1 MRDVCPDRMARIRRL
16 IVQRRSA
23 LDSSG
28 LPPALLK
35 ATPRAVRVSAL
46 GAFMLL
52 TGAVLVVLGMWGS
65 IRFGRRADIAAR
77 HVSLFASERIVAA
90 GDVVRLQK
98 RGGGNDH
105 SITAHYRYTARGHEL
120 TGETRLRRA
129 ERERYAVGSPV
140 GIWYLPSEPGVSWLD
155 GYAPRTEV
163 SWPATAVP
171 VVCGI
176 CALVLIQL
184 VRRQWNLLAYGR
196 PAMATVTKVDK
207 KKSDHGTFWIVHFEW
222 TTLSGATRTGKYQHG
237 KKDVP
242 AIGAMIPIVYD
253 RDNSF
258 RKSKYPM
265 AFVTLS
271 ASSHTARY

>member
-1 MRDVCPDRMARIRRL
+1 
-16 IVQRRSA
+16 VQRRSA

-35 ATPRAVRVSAL
+35 STPRDVRVRAT
-46 GAFMLL
+46 GRIMLV
-52 TGAVLVVLGMWGS
+52 TAAALVVFGMWGS
-65 IRFGRRADIAAR
+65 IVLGRSADIAGR
-77 HVSLFASERIVAA
+77 HVALFASERILTG
-90 GDVVRLQK
+90 GDVIRLQK

-120 TGETRLRRA
+120 TGETRLRRS
-129 ERERYAVGSPV
+129 ERERYTLGSPV
-140 GIWYLPSEPGVSWLD
+140 AVWYLPSEPGMSWLD
-155 GYAPRTEV
+155 GYAPRSRA
-163 SWPATAVP
+163 SWPATVIPLA
-171 VVCGI
+171 CGI

-196 PAMATVTKVDK
+196 PAMATVTKVEK
-207 KKSDHGTFWIVHFEW
+207 KESEGTYWMVHFEW
-222 TTLSGATRTGKYQHG
+222 TTLSGATRTGKYHHAK

-258 RKSKYPM
+258 RHSKYPM
-265 AFVTLS
+265 MFVT
-271 ASSHTARY
+271 ASGK